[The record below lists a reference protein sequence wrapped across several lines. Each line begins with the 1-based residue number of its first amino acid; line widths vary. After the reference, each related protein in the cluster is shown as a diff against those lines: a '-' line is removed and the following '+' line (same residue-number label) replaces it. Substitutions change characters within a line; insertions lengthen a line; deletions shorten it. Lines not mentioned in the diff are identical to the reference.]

1 MCDRQL
7 FDPRLTVRATDEG
20 QRWNVVHCSTNLVV
34 GMGQSLERGT
44 RHILIPQLG
53 RLPGV
58 KYRDVPV
65 VVAAVSIKDRVPVGV
80 YWHPVTNGDSAP
92 HAWAVGFP
100 CMGHPVKK
108 KCSEQ
113 TTGCPISPNSDRS
126 VTVVCSIHHRS
137 TRSNWC
143 HEPAGSW
150 RVPWTRRMYYFV
162 STILPGQ
169 PCTPAL
175 QPESAAT
182 IDAGSKE

>member
-108 KCSEQ
+108 NA
-113 TTGCPISPNSDRS
+113 PNRQQDVPFLQILIDLSLWFA
-126 VTVVCSIHHRS
+126 RS
-137 TRSNWC
+137 TIAA
-143 HEPAGSW
+143 PAPIGATNRPVRGVCRGREECIILCQLSS
-150 RVPWTRRMYYFV
+150 PV
-162 STILPGQ
+162 SRALPRCNQKAQ
-169 PCTPAL
+169 PP
-175 QPESAAT
+175 
-182 IDAGSKE
+182 